1 MRLFV
6 LFSCSFFVIYSSV
19 FSAFGQGADRSDASG
34 YSYINREHFTLYP
47 EISPDSRTE
56 LRRCELN
63 RIGFQGA
70 IIKAYFNHAAL
81 ETYRDTGVFEVR
93 PSQLFDIK
101 NEELNNHVA
110 TIQRYLSDLDAS
122 GRTAVLVYDYEIQP
136 GELSFCSWMVTPDE
150 VLYPAQKAKMTSD
163 QPLSIRQRA
172 ALSVIARTFSRV
184 QDIETSCEP
193 ANNLNTSSES
203 VEDCI
208 ENADAGSRPAPPS
221 DGDAEQTLSE
231 ISAAL
236 LPPEIRQ
243 PILAG
248 TIDRLVV
255 LPAVDIGNVSF
266 LSLPVSDEKHLVDF
280 ASVVITDDFLSLI
293 GADRQRL
300 YSDYDSGALVV
311 SNPTNDLHFAG
322 IEGDLYAELLEP
334 KYNVTQFKVADAS
347 EANVIEAL
355 YGKSLFF
362 FSGHGLSS
370 PARWGENFLQL
381 SEGGSLTESR
391 IYQMLEADGPFL
403 NQALVVL
410 SACQTGLGAVMGG
423 TVLGLPNAWSA
434 AGADQVVMS
443 LWDVDDRATYI
454 LMSVFAKIYLDR
466 QDKSAEDALRESIN
480 LYRKYAL
487 GRDHPAFWAGF
498 SVYGTPATR

>member
-1 MRLFV
+1 MHPSVLIYLSLFV
-6 LFSCSFFVIYSSV
+6 ICSSLFT
-19 FSAFGQGADRSDASG
+19 AFGQGADRADGSG
-34 YSYINREHFTLYP
+34 YSYVNREHFTLYP

-56 LRRCELN
+56 LRRCEQN
-63 RIGFQGA
+63 RLGFQGA
-70 IIKAYFNHAAL
+70 IIKAYFNHSAL
-81 ETYRDTGVFEVR
+81 ETYRETGVFEVR
-93 PSQLFDIK
+93 PDQLFQIK
-101 NEELNNHVA
+101 DEELNNHVT
-110 TIQRYLSDLDAS
+110 TIQRYLGDLDAS
-122 GRTAVLVYDYEIQP
+122 DRTAVLVYDYEIQP

-150 VLYPAQKAKMTSD
+150 VFYPERKIKVSSD

-172 ALSVIARTFSRV
+172 ALSVVARTFSRA
-184 QDIETSCEP
+184 QEIEASCQP
-193 ANNLNTSSES
+193 ASNLNNSSES

-208 ENADAGSRPAPPS
+208 ESASAGSGPS
-221 DGDAEQTLSE
+221 SNPDGNAEQTLDE
-231 ISAAL
+231 ISAVL

-248 TIDRLVV
+248 MIDRLVV

-266 LSLPVSDEKHLVDF
+266 LSLPISDEKHLVDF
-280 ASVVITDDFLSLI
+280 ASVIITDDFLSLI
-293 GADRQRL
+293 GAKRQRL
-300 YSDYDSGALVV
+300 YSDLDSGALVV
-311 SNPTNDLHFAG
+311 SNPTDDLFFAG
-322 IEGDLYAELLEP
+322 IEGDIYARLLGSE
-334 KYNVTQFKVADAS
+334 YDVTQLKVDEAS
-347 EANVIEAL
+347 ETNVMEAL

-381 SEGGSLTESR
+381 SEGGRLTESR

-403 NQALVVL
+403 NKALVVL

-423 TVLGLPNAWSA
+423 TVLGLPNAWTA

-466 QDKSAEDALRESIN
+466 PDKSAEDALRESIN

-487 GRDHPAFWAGF
+487 GRNHPTFWAGF
-498 SVYGTPATR
+498 SVYGTPTVR